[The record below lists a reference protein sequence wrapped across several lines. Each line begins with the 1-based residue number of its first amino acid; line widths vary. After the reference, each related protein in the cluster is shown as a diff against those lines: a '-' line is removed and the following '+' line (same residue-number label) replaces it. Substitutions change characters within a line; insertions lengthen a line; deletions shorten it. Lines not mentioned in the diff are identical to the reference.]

1 MDARS
6 WTSRWTTLL
15 RDDSPHGSPE
25 PVAGP
30 AVDVDALLD
39 GQHQQHHVP
48 VLASQQE
55 VVLQAECVGGHFL
68 NFSVSRA
75 LTAEG
80 SIVRRTMSERV

>member
-1 MDARS
+1 M
-6 WTSRWTTLL
+6 TSLL

-48 VLASQQE
+48 VLAGQQE
-55 VVLQAECVGGHFL
+55 VVLQAEDVGGHFL
-68 NFSVSRA
+68 NLSVSRA
-75 LTAEG
+75 SAHCSGLDCQEDNELE
-80 SIVRRTMSERV
+80 S